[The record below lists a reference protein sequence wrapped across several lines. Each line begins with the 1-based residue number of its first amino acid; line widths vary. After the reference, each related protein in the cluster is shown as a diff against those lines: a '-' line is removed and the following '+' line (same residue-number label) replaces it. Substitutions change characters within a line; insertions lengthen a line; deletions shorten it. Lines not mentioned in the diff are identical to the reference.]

1 MEIEKGT
8 STESNSIDQECILIY
23 EKFIL
28 TELKKTRPQMVPK
41 KELNEN
47 PNFGFDGDWFF
58 HAG

>member
-47 PNFGFDGDWFF
+47 SNFGFDGD
-58 HAG
+58 